1 MAFTEKD
8 MAEQQKAFSEIKD
21 EFSRLTAQYDAMLK
35 EGGLSSEELRKT
47 LKEKHA
53 PEVRAYLDKA
63 QADAVRAGQARAAQ
77 AAPAAGKP
85 PSSAGRGRSGVVR
98 L

>member
-8 MAEQQKAFSEIKD
+8 FIEQQKAFNEIRD
-21 EFSRLTAQYDAMLK
+21 EFSRLSSQFDAMLK
-35 EGGLSSEELRKT
+35 EGGLRGEDLRQA
-47 LKEKHA
+47 LGEKHT
-53 PEVRAYLDKA
+53 PEMQACLDKA
-63 QADAVRAGQARAAQ
+63 KADAARAGQARVSQ

-85 PSSAGRGRSGVVR
+85 SAAGRGRPGVVR

>member
-21 EFSRLTAQYDAMLK
+21 EFSRLTAQLDAMLK
-35 EGGLSSEELRKT
+35 EGGLSSDDLQKA

-53 PEVRAYLDKA
+53 PEVQAYLDKA
-63 QADAVRAGQARAAQ
+63 KADAARAGQARAAQ
-77 AAPAAGKP
+77 AAPATGKT
-85 PSSAGRGRSGVVR
+85 PSGAGRGRPGVVR